1 MQLRVTLIYLI
12 LFIIGCIKTEICP
25 PENQCPGQASSI
37 VCQEFDISEI
47 DKVVLRAEKANEVVI
62 KNQDGQSLKICG
74 TPAGGV
80 EGYHSPDPDWKET
93 CAEDW
98 GLDFKAKRYDSTLV
112 ISTYNEIM
120 YIHHYYYL
128 KNILITAPENIKIK
142 KVKRI
147 LNGNGDADLSKP

>member
-1 MQLRVTLIYLI
+1 MRLRTTLIYLI
-12 LFIIGCIKTEICP
+12 LFIIGCIKTEVYP
-25 PENQCPGQASSI
+25 PPSQCPEQASSV
-37 VCQEFDISEI
+37 VCQEFNISEI
-47 DKVVLRAEKANEVVI
+47 DKVVLRAEKANEVAI

-74 TPAGGV
+74 IPSGGA

-93 CAEDW
+93 YAEDW